1 MRGPSQVIAKCKKL
15 DRLENNVYCDHIFVK
30 QLIDVIVYVTRMG
43 EK

>member
-1 MRGPSQVIAKCKKL
+1 MRSPSQFIAKRKKL

-30 QLIDVIVYVTRMG
+30 QFIYVIIYVTRMG